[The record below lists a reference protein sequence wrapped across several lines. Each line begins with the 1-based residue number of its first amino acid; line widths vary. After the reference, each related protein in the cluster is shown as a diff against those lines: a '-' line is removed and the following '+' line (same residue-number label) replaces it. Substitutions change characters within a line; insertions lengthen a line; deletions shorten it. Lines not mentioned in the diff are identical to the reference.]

1 MPSKFFRQSLE
12 NIPAETRLFVQFY
25 VNILKRIN
33 YLLEIKGYKQKDL
46 AKLLDK
52 KESEIS
58 KWLNGEHNLTL
69 KTIAKLQVA
78 LEEPIITIEPVPPM
92 ETAWK
97 KVGEKKSFSAY
108 VNRRPEVP
116 IDEFKPAEIGNNFE
130 HHPRV
135 A

>member
-78 LEEPIITIEPVPPM
+78 LEEPIITIEQVPPM
-92 ETAWK
+92 ETAGK
-97 KVGEKKSFSAY
+97 LLEQK
-108 VNRRPEVP
+108 
-116 IDEFKPAEIGNNFE
+116 
-130 HHPRV
+130 
-135 A
+135 